1 LPPVGIKGAASLH
14 VFAGFFEK
22 RPARCHP
29 PIPRQGHPGLCHPW
43 GSKVLRYYMF
53 FHHQP
58 AWARPSRWAENAQRS
73 GRFFERRR
81 PAPGRHRGSKVL
93 RDCMSSPDFSRN
105 AHRDASPI
113 ARWGH
118 PAPCH
123 PWGSKVLR
131 DYMFL
136 PDFSENAHGGTT
148 PPYLV
153 RGIRAL
159 ATRGDQRCCVTTCF
173 CRIFRKTP
181 TEMPPPHTSLGASGP
196 LPPVGIKGAAL
207 LHVFPASAGLGS
219 AQPLGRKR
227 PTFGPIFRTA
237 PTGPRPTPG
246 IKGAA

>member
-1 LPPVGIKGAASLH
+1 
-14 VFAGFFEK
+14 
-22 RPARCHP
+22 
-29 PIPRQGHPGLCHPW
+29 
-43 GSKVLRYYMF
+43 VLRYYMF
-53 FHHQP
+53 FQHQP

-81 PAPGRHRGSKVL
+81 PAPGRPRGSKVL

-131 DYMFL
+131 DNLFL

-153 RGIRAL
+153 RGIRPL

-173 CRIFRKTP
+173 SSISRPGLGPAVGPKTPNVRADFSNGADRPPADPGDQRCCVTACFLQIFRETP
-181 TEMPPPHTSLGASGP
+181 TET
-196 LPPVGIKGAAL
+196 
-207 LHVFPASAGLGS
+207 PA
-219 AQPLGRKR
+219 P
-227 PTFGPIFRTA
+227 
-237 PTGPRPTPG
+237 
-246 IKGAA
+246 